1 MKKSLLYL
9 AAAFLTLT
17 ACTSEEVID
26 VNRNQ
31 SNAIR
36 FENVVNKSSRAAD
49 GDLSNANYDHF
60 LVYGYY
66 TEPDQTTPV
75 QIFNGD
81 DVIKKNINDKISW
94 EYDGVRYWK
103 PGCTYHFYAYS
114 CADVELSNI
123 FGNLSF
129 NISDVNNTSDDSH
142 PLRILSYVCDRNHQ
156 HDLVFAGNENIV
168 ADENS
173 TPSVKLNFSHA
184 LSKIKAIF
192 TTDFPTGFM
201 VYVSNIYVTDF
212 YNRADFNVSS
222 STWSNYTGEENN
234 TQSVMLSVPDNSFVE
249 NKTGSKITSSEA
261 FVIPKFYDATG
272 SENVRLHF
280 TINVMMD
287 DEIIMERK
295 IVGTWSPQW
304 EKSKIYTYNIKI
316 TGTSA
321 GILPIV
327 FSDVQDLYGAESWED
342 SRPLD
347 MMFGIETN

>member
-1 MKKSLLYL
+1 
-9 AAAFLTLT
+9 
-17 ACTSEEVID
+17 
-26 VNRNQ
+26 
-31 SNAIR
+31 
-36 FENVVNKSSRAAD
+36 
-49 GDLSNANYDHF
+49 
-60 LVYGYY
+60 
-66 TEPDQTTPV
+66 
-75 QIFNGD
+75 
-81 DVIKKNINDKISW
+81 
-94 EYDGVRYWK
+94 
-103 PGCTYHFYAYS
+103 
-114 CADVELSNI
+114 
-123 FGNLSF
+123 
-129 NISDVNNTSDDSH
+129 
-142 PLRILSYVCDRNHQ
+142 
-156 HDLVFAGNENIV
+156 
-168 ADENS
+168 
-173 TPSVKLNFSHA
+173 PSVKLNFSHA

-192 TTDFPTGFM
+192 TTDFPPGFM

-261 FVIPKFYDATG
+261 FVIPKLYDATG
-272 SENVRLHF
+272 CENVRLHF
-280 TINVMMD
+280 TINVMKD

-316 TGTSA
+316 SGTSA